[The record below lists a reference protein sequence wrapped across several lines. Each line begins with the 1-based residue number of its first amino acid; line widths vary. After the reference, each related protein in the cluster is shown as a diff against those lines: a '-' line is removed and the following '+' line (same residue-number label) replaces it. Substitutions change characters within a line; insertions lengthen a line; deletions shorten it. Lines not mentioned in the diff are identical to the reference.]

1 MWAPM
6 LRPACHTLAMSNDD
20 ITERIRTAVARLDR
34 LRPAVEA
41 GAPWPLAERFDDAP
55 EASWGPPEVLAH
67 LAEMV
72 GFWTTELDRV
82 AAGEGDP
89 VPFGRTATDTT
100 RLAAIEYDRS
110 KSPAELFARISRR
123 PDRFLAVWGSWTPAQ
138 RERLGLHPRLGEL
151 TVAYSADRF
160 IASHLVDHAN
170 QLEVSLGMTPTP
182 D

>member
-1 MWAPM
+1 
-6 LRPACHTLAMSNDD
+6 MSTDEVAD
-20 ITERIRTAVARLDR
+20 RIRTALERFDR

-41 GAPWPLAERFDDAP
+41 GAPWPLADRFDDAP

-72 GFWTTELDRV
+72 GFWTTELERV
-82 AAGEGDP
+82 VAGDGAP

-100 RLAAIEYDRS
+100 RLGAIEVDRS
-110 KSPAELFARISRR
+110 LSPGELFARIADSA
-123 PDRFLAVWGSWTPAQ
+123 DRFLGDWGSWTAAQ

-160 IASHLVDHAN
+160 IASHLIDHAN
-170 QLEVSLGMTPTP
+170 QLEVSLGMTPTT

>member
-1 MWAPM
+1 MWPPM
-6 LRPACHTLAMSNDD
+6 LRLACDTLRVTTDEVAD
-20 ITERIRTAVARLDR
+20 RIRTALERFER

-67 LAEMV
+67 LAEMI
-72 GFWTTELDRV
+72 GFWTIELQRV
-82 AAGEGDP
+82 AAGEGEP
-89 VPFGRTATDTT
+89 VPFGRTAADAT

-110 KSPAELFARISRR
+110 KSPAELFARITGAA
-123 PDRFLAVWGSWTPAQ
+123 DRFLAVWGAWTPAQ

-151 TVAYSADRF
+151 TVSYSADRF
-160 IASHLVDHAN
+160 IASHLIDHAN
-170 QLEVSLGMTPTP
+170 QLEVSLGMAPTP